1 MFLVIDNILTS
12 EDVDILVTKLET
24 ANFVDG
30 KTTAGWYA
38 KLVKNNY
45 QLDRNHPF
53 TQELNQIVR
62 NALLKNALFQA
73 AIQPRSIH
81 NLLFSCY
88 ERGMSYDNHVDNSL
102 MGGNNF
108 QRSDVSFTIFLNNPS
123 DYAGGELV
131 IEGASDDSR
140 YKLKAG
146 SAIVYPSSSIHRV
159 EKVTEGKRLVVVG
172 WVQCLV
178 RDASKRE
185 ILFDLDTVRRSIFA
199 KEGKTIEFDLLS
211 KSYSNL
217 LRRWVD

>member
-1 MFLVIDNILTS
+1 MFLVIDNVLTP
-12 EDVDILVTKLET
+12 EELDTLVTKLDK
-24 ANFVDG
+24 ANFIDG

-38 KLVKNNY
+38 KLVKNNI
-45 QLDRNHPF
+45 QLDRSDPY
-53 TQELNQIVR
+53 TQELNQIIL
-62 NALLKNALFQA
+62 NALLKNPLFQA
-73 AIQPRSIH
+73 AVQPRSIH

-88 ERGMSYDNHVDNSL
+88 EKGMSYDNHVDNSL
-102 MGGNNF
+102 MGGTNF
-108 QRSDVSFTIFLNNPS
+108 QRADVSFTIFLNDPA

-131 IEGASDDSR
+131 IEGACDDDR
-140 YKLKAG
+140 YKLQAG
-146 SAIVYPSSSIHRV
+146 SAIVYPSSRIHRV
-159 EKVTEGKRLVVVG
+159 ETVTEGKRLVVVG

-217 LRRWVD
+217 LRRWAD